1 MCCLLVCWAFNW
13 EIEMRYLLLTVK
25 GSYSTFVSGL
35 KKNYL
40 GELLWFHQYSLN
52 SNFSGF
58 RC

>member
-13 EIEMRYLLLTVK
+13 EIEMRYLLSSVK

-40 GELLWFHQYSLN
+40 GELL
-52 SNFSGF
+52 
-58 RC
+58 